1 MKRDSSNPKI
11 LVATILSMSLLTVM
25 AGAAV
30 APAFNAISAHF
41 ADANPLLIQFVVS
54 MPALF
59 IILTTNWMSSGL
71 ASAKWALMA
80 FKTGATAAPAITVS
94 SDIERIVATRIFGLD
109 ESLFISKNLF
119 N

>member
-30 APAFNAISAHF
+30 APALNAISAHF

-54 MPALF
+54 MPRC
-59 IILTTNWMSSGL
+59 SS
-71 ASAKWALMA
+71 SSP
-80 FKTGATAAPAITVS
+80 TSVS
-94 SDIERIVATRIFGLD
+94 RCYVA
-109 ESLFISKNLF
+109 
-119 N
+119 